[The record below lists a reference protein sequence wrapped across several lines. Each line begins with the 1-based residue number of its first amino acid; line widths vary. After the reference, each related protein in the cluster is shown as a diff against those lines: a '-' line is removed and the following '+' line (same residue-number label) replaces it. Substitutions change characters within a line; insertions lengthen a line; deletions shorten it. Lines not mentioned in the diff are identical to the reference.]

1 MKPAP
6 FLFGLTATLFS
17 GVVYAAPS
25 QGISAEVLLFGV
37 AGILVTAFWFWVNSV
52 AKKQSD
58 TEKMVVELQKALLS
72 RYHPKD
78 EISEM
83 MREVRDAL
91 KELRA
96 EFRESQRELKERFSH
111 LEAMKDGR

>member
-25 QGISAEVLLFGV
+25 QVLSAEVLLFGV
-37 AGILVTAFWFWVNSV
+37 AGMLVTAFWLWVNSV
-52 AKKQSD
+52 AKKQAD
-58 TEKMVVELQKALLS
+58 TEKMVAKLQEALLS
-72 RYHPKD
+72 RYYHKD

-91 KELRA
+91 KELRS
-96 EFRESQRELKERFSH
+96 EFRENQKEWKEKFAH
-111 LEAMKDGR
+111 FEQIYGR